1 MPRIYNPNVSLIR
14 HSEWMRKTNAGVL
27 AVRGKELEAIDKRL
41 LRFERATTDY
51 GKEWEGNE
59 LRIEFDLYAK
69 KYPNWKDSD
78 RNKSGAFTDLDFSLK
93 LMGLD
98 APLPVGQDSLMAVN
112 LRQGVL
118 YFLSHLK
125 TDIAPS
131 DWGGFVNDAIDGS
144 SDVHD
149 LVQTGKKQGGV
160 RDTLGAG
167 AQGLKGVKG
176 EDASDGF
183 LKSLIAS
190 LQDYLKD
197 IAGPVNG
204 MMQEAVQAIARALP
218 ELVKSI
224 LGAILQNLGAALD
237 IAGNLV
243 KAGRAAVATFSSRHL
258 EEGVM
263 SGHPRIVVTS
273 VRDQVKDSGWDAVKD
288 AVKTALV
295 TGINVANPIAGTVV
309 SAIAAIYKFVT
320 DLYSRIKDRVKLR
333 GLIADSKTRL
343 AEGLHLDADKFNTW
357 FKAAIGDLPILSCYC
372 MCMPMTGGYY
382 GFLTLVTTDNTQ
394 MSYATLER
402 NYGEFNDVKV
412 WARKFVKSDK
422 ITLKSDDNI
431 VKHSIKVA
439 RGEQDS
445 EFKGGLAARVKK
457 TAISMVE
464 NAAKG

>member
-1 MPRIYNPNVSLIR
+1 MPRIYNPNVSLIK

-59 LRIEFDLYAK
+59 LRIEFDIYAR

-98 APLPVGQDSLMAVN
+98 APLPAGQDSLMAVN

-131 DWGGFVNDAIDGS
+131 DWGAFINDAIDGS

-149 LVQTGKKQGGV
+149 LVQTGKAQGGL
-160 RDTLGAG
+160 RATAG
-167 AQGLKGVKG
+167 ATAQTSGPQG
-176 EDASDGF
+176 ADGF
-183 LKSLIAS
+183 LKSVIAS

-204 MMQEAVQAIARALP
+204 LMLEAVRAIANALP
-218 ELVKSI
+218 ELVKQV
-224 LGAILQNLGAALD
+224 LGALLQNLGAALD

-273 VRDQVKDSGWDAVKD
+273 VRDQIKDSGWDAVKD

-333 GLIADSKTRL
+333 GLITDSKTKL
-343 AEGLHLDADKFNTW
+343 TEGLHLEADQFNTW
-357 FKAAIGDLPILSCYC
+357 FKSAISDLPILSCYC

-382 GFLTLVTTDNTQ
+382 GFLTLVTADNTQ
-394 MSYATLER
+394 MSCATLER